1 MEISRYGESAIRIL
15 FGDSIDLDINA
26 QVRKFYFYVKTL
38 AKKEIIDVIPSFRS
52 CIISFDNRLISFA
65 ELVHDLREKE
75 QEMNGIDLPD
85 SKTLDIPVEY
95 GGVNGMDM
103 GFVSSYTGLSADEI
117 ITIHTATVYTVFAVG
132 FLPGF
137 VYLGPL
143 DPRLCVPRLETPRVR
158 IPEGSVGLAQM
169 QTGIYPFES
178 PAGWRIIGRTNEQL
192 FDYRNEPFS
201 RLQIGDRVKFGQI

>member
-15 FGDSIDLDINA
+15 FGDAIDLDINA
-26 QVRKFYFYVKTL
+26 QVRKFYFGIKNL
-38 AKKEIIDVIPSFRS
+38 RKKEIIDIIPSFRS
-52 CIISFDNRLISFA
+52 CIISFNNQQISFTQ
-65 ELVHDLREKE
+65 LVSDLQEKE
-75 QEMNGIDLPD
+75 KEINGIDLPD
-85 SKTLDIPVEY
+85 SKLLDVPVEY

-103 GFVSSYTGLSADEI
+103 GFVSSFTGLSTEEI

-143 DPRLCVPRLETPRVR
+143 DARLCVPRLETPRLR

-178 PAGWRIIGRTNEQL
+178 PAGWRIIGRTNEKL
-192 FDYRNEPFS
+192 FDYHNEPYS
-201 RLQIGDRVKFGQI
+201 RLQIGDRVKFVKI

>member
-26 QVRKFYFYVKTL
+26 QVRKFYFGITNL
-38 AKKEIIDVIPSFRS
+38 HKKEIIDIIPSFRS
-52 CIISFDNRLISFA
+52 CIISFDNQQISFSQ
-65 ELVHDLREKE
+65 LVFDLREKE
-75 QEMNGIDLPD
+75 KEINGIDLPD
-85 SKTLDIPVEY
+85 SKLLDVPVEY
-95 GGVNGMDM
+95 GGVNGQDM
-103 GFVSSYTGLSADEI
+103 GFVSSYTGLSPEEI
-117 ITIHTATVYTVFAVG
+117 IEIHTASVYTVFAVG

-143 DPRLCVPRLETPRVR
+143 DSRLCVPRLETPRVR

-178 PAGWRIIGRTNEQL
+178 PAGWRIIGRTSEQL

-201 RLQIGDRVKFGQI
+201 LLQIGDMVKFVQI

>member
-15 FGDSIDLDINA
+15 FGDSIDLGINA
-26 QVRKFYFYVKTL
+26 QVRKYYFGIKNL
-38 AKKEIIDVIPSFRS
+38 HKKEIIDIIPSFRS

-65 ELVHDLREKE
+65 ELVRTLQEKE
-75 QEMNGIDLPD
+75 KEIYGIDLPD

-103 GFVSSYTGLSADEI
+103 GFVSSCTGLSPEEI
-117 ITIHTATVYTVFAVG
+117 IAIHTATVYTVFAVG

-178 PAGWRIIGRTNEQL
+178 PAGWRIIGRTHEQL

-201 RLQIGDRVKFGQI
+201 LLQIGDRVKFVKI

>member
-15 FGDSIDLDINA
+15 FGDSINVDINA
-26 QVRKFYFYVKTL
+26 QVRKFYFYIKSL
-38 AKKEIIDVIPSFRS
+38 AKKEIIDVIPSFCS
-52 CIISFDNRLISFA
+52 CIIIFDNRLISFA
-65 ELVHDLREKE
+65 QLVSDLQEKE
-75 QEMNGIDLPD
+75 QEMNCVDLPD
-85 SKTLDIPVEY
+85 SKILDVPVEY
-95 GGVNGMDM
+95 GGVNGSDM
-103 GFVSSYTGLSADEI
+103 GFVSSYAGLSVEEI
-117 ITIHTATVYTVFAVG
+117 IAIHTATIYTVFAVG

-178 PAGWRIIGRTNEQL
+178 PAGWRIIGRTKEQL
-192 FDYRNEPFS
+192 FNYRNEPFS